1 MLLSLF
7 IHAASGYESDQ
18 LTARL
23 HELDDARQLA
33 NATANEMLARAI
45 ARTNVM
51 AADADG
57 TCRSDTATLSH
68 ELARNI
74 REVMGKTTLI
84 PSRGEQGIMYY
95 GTYAAWLET
104 GPIDRYTF
112 TERNDIYS
120 QVSFAENPIIAT
132 WAPASTIR
140 LGDVLLGVDKIDHFW
155 VQGHLYYEKAHQGE
169 RDEQA
174 VRYGTRTERMK
185 WGMMTT
191 GVFSY
196 ADLAAN
202 YDGYR
207 FYRDLLQPGSILQRD
222 EDGCVVQV
230 EALTGEASST
240 GAMTRSTTRRSTA
253 RAFSARSSSSS
264 PSTARRSA
272 LASPSRATGPP
283 PRTSASPRSM
293 STGPRRRGSI
303 RSSWRVAALTGC
315 SEHSAPLL
323 LLSKRQPQPGD
334 HIGVALLG
342 QLDRGHSIGSQD
354 HHRQQLRVAVHG
366 DRPGERRPQ
375 VGAPAA
381 LSMAAGTVRG
391 EQHRAAVRITLQ
403 GERALALGRVIET
416 GLRRGGSG
424 VGGCVGLAGEDDE
437 QHGDSPIA
445 NLTRISLFMAFRGRV
460 FTVV

>member
-230 EALTGEASST
+230 EGFDWGSVVDWRYDEVYNPPVYRQSIQREVEQFLTLNREEICAGLAEQ
-240 GAMTRSTTRRSTA
+240 GDWPTA
-253 RAFSARSSSSS
+253 TNLSES
-264 PSTARRSA
+264 PEYVYRTA
-272 LASPSRATGPP
+272 P
-283 PRTSASPRSM
+283 PRVDPFQLESR
-293 STGPRRRGSI
+293 
-303 RSSWRVAALTGC
+303 C
-315 SEHSAPLL
+315 SDGLL
-323 LLSKRQPQPGD
+323 
-334 HIGVALLG
+334 
-342 QLDRGHSIGSQD
+342 
-354 HHRQQLRVAVHG
+354 
-366 DRPGERRPQ
+366 
-375 VGAPAA
+375 
-381 LSMAAGTVRG
+381 
-391 EQHRAAVRITLQ
+391 
-403 GERALALGRVIET
+403 
-416 GLRRGGSG
+416 
-424 VGGCVGLAGEDDE
+424 
-437 QHGDSPIA
+437 
-445 NLTRISLFMAFRGRV
+445 
-460 FTVV
+460 